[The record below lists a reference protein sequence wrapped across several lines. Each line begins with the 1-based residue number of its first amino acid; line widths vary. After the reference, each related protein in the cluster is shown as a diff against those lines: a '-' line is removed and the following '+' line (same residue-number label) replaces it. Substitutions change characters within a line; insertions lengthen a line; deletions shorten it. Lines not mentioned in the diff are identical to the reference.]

1 MLDFRQVRQFPGGV
15 DSVDRWL
22 HRRHEEFLDGGG
34 RNVRGLVAASWGRS
48 IAAGLQSDAAAPF
61 AFEADE
67 LAAYRAEHPLS
78 AVFPMLY
85 DVLGRAAEDS
95 DYVMAVG
102 DSDGRLLWVCG
113 RPEAI
118 RAADGI
124 HFTEGAWWA
133 ERHVG
138 TNALGTS
145 LEVSGAVQIRSA
157 EHFTLLVQ
165 PWSCAA
171 APIYDPETHRVLGV
185 VDITGTADASSP
197 QSLAMVR
204 AAARMA
210 EAELGGFMILR
221 KVAGDSTRRMRI
233 AALGRPDAE
242 VRVDGRDLRLS
253 RRHSDIV
260 VLLASHPEGLSAEEL
275 SDALY
280 GEDDHRSSLRGE
292 VTRLRAL
299 LGADIVESRP
309 YRLHPDIAADWLE
322 TADDLDSHR
331 LSSALRRYVG
341 PLLPQSDAPG
351 VVASRNRLE
360 NRIRAA
366 VLQTYDVDLVAA
378 WTRSYAGVNDLAA
391 WERQLSLMSPA
402 SPLWSAAQSEV
413 RRLRADYGLDSA
425 GTEG

>member
-1 MLDFRQVRQFPGGV
+1 M
-15 DSVDRWL
+15 
-22 HRRHEEFLDGGG
+22 
-34 RNVRGLVAASWGRS
+34 RGLVAASWGRS
-48 IAAGLQSDAAAPF
+48 IAAGLEPATAAPF
-61 AFEADE
+61 AFRAGE
-67 LAAYRAEHPLS
+67 LATYRAEHPLA

-95 DYVMAVG
+95 DSVMAIG

-113 RPEAI
+113 RPDVL
-118 RAADGI
+118 RGADSI
-124 HFTEGAWWA
+124 HFSEGAWWA
-133 ERHVG
+133 ERQVG

-145 LEVSGAVQIRSA
+145 LEVAGPVQIRSA

-171 APIYDPETHRVLGV
+171 APIYDPETQRVLGV
-185 VDITGTADASSP
+185 VDITGSADASSP
-197 QSLAMVR
+197 QSLALVR

-210 EAELGGFMILR
+210 EAELGRLMILR
-221 KVAGDSTRRMRI
+221 RFLGDTGHRLRI
-233 AALGRPDAE
+233 SALGRPDAE
-242 VRVDGRDLRLS
+242 VRVDDRDLRLS

-260 VLLASHPEGLSAEEL
+260 VLLAEHPEGLTAEEL

-280 GEDDHRSSLRGE
+280 GEADHRSSLRGE

-299 LGADIVESRP
+299 LGADIVQSRP
-309 YRLHPDIAADWLE
+309 YRLCRDIAADWLE
-322 TADDLDSHR
+322 TADDLDSHL

-360 NRIRAA
+360 NRVRAA
-366 VLQTYDVDLVAA
+366 VLQTHDVDLVVA
-378 WTRSYAGVNDLAA
+378 WTRSYAGVNDLGA
-391 WERQLSLMSPA
+391 WEHQLTLLSPS
-402 SPLWSAAQSEV
+402 SPLWPAAESEV
-413 RRLRADYGLDSA
+413 RRLRADYGLDPA

>member
-1 MLDFRQVRQFPGGV
+1 M
-15 DSVDRWL
+15 
-22 HRRHEEFLDGGG
+22 
-34 RNVRGLVAASWGRS
+34 RGLVAASWGRS

-95 DYVMAVG
+95 DFVMAVG

-113 RPEAI
+113 RPNVL

-133 ERHVG
+133 ERQVG

-145 LEVSGAVQIRSA
+145 LEVAGPVQIRSA

-171 APIYDPETHRVLGV
+171 APIYDPETQRVLGV

-197 QSLAMVR
+197 LSLAMVR

-210 EAELGGFMILR
+210 EAELGRLMTLR
-221 KVAGDSTRRMRI
+221 NVLGDSTRRMRI
-233 AALGRPDAE
+233 SALGRPDAA
-242 VRVDGRDLRLS
+242 VRIDGRDLRLS

-260 VLLASHPEGLSAEEL
+260 VLLAEHPEGLSAEEL

-280 GEDDHRSSLRGE
+280 GEGDDHQSSLRGD
-292 VTRLRAL
+292 VRVQSVRARFDDV
-299 LGADIVESRP
+299 GAEQ
-309 YRLHPDIAADWLE
+309 
-322 TADDLDSHR
+322 
-331 LSSALRRYVG
+331 SA
-341 PLLPQSDAPG
+341 
-351 VVASRNRLE
+351 E
-360 NRIRAA
+360 
-366 VLQTYDVDLVAA
+366 
-378 WTRSYAGVNDLAA
+378 AGDLAA
-391 WERQLSLMSPA
+391 Q
-402 SPLWSAAQSEV
+402 
-413 RRLRADYGLDSA
+413 
-425 GTEG
+425 